1 MLRSKK
7 GFTTIELV
15 VVIAIAVVLA
25 AGIVVSFVTI
35 NNKTAETAD
44 LKAQVAALEGKLN
57 AAKDTDCVTEA
68 DVDAAIAAEL
78 AKLENVTTDEVS
90 AAIKA
95 AINSY
100 KMRDLTSYN
109 VQLMIDNAIAK
120 IDLSKAGLTEAQ
132 VKKIVEDAFAAVEI
146 PTTPA
151 AGLTEAQVKAIV
163 DTAVAGAKAE
173 LATKAQVTAAIQ
185 DALKAQTKGLTAA
198 EVQVLINNA
207 LYGLD
212 TGLSRAE
219 VQAMI
224 DAALNPTVPV
234 QPAGS
239 VETGLQSGG
248 EVTLTND
255 YTMTE
260 TFSVVEDAVL
270 DLGGN
275 TLTLDDA
282 FYGMDV
288 FADVT
293 IKNGYIE
300 TNRTAQLHTAPG
312 GSLTL
317 ENVTVVSEIGVASP
331 ITNSGTL
338 VINNC
343 QLINKNPSNNWMI
356 SNGSIE
362 HIEGGARYPG
372 VMVISNTYIGG
383 EYKTNEAVIN
393 NRCGTLTFGAN
404 VIINAMR
411 PVEIEGG
418 TPYYDIVE
426 ADPQFEVVPV
436 TTGSVT
442 INGVVVTF

>member
-15 VVIAIAVVLA
+15 VVIAVAVALA

-120 IDLSKAGLTEAQ
+120 IDLTKAGLTEAQ

-185 DALKAQTKGLTAA
+185 DALKAQPKYRSLH
-198 EVQVLINNA
+198 
-207 LYGLD
+207 Y
-212 TGLSRAE
+212 
-219 VQAMI
+219 I
-224 DAALNPTVPV
+224 D
-234 QPAGS
+234 
-239 VETGLQSGG
+239 ED
-248 EVTLTND
+248 D
-255 YTMTE
+255 YDE
-260 TFSVVEDAVL
+260 L
-270 DLGGN
+270 
-275 TLTLDDA
+275 
-282 FYGMDV
+282 
-288 FADVT
+288 
-293 IKNGYIE
+293 
-300 TNRTAQLHTAPG
+300 P
-312 GSLTL
+312 
-317 ENVTVVSEIGVASP
+317 EI
-331 ITNSGTL
+331 
-338 VINNC
+338 
-343 QLINKNPSNNWMI
+343 
-356 SNGSIE
+356 
-362 HIEGGARYPG
+362 
-372 VMVISNTYIGG
+372 
-383 EYKTNEAVIN
+383 KTNNTSKNTKSHSDI
-393 NRCGTLTFGAN
+393 
-404 VIINAMR
+404 
-411 PVEIEGG
+411 PEIK
-418 TPYYDIVE
+418 D
-426 ADPQFEVVPV
+426 
-436 TTGSVT
+436 
-442 INGVVVTF
+442 